1 MSGPEPVAGGSPR
14 GRPRLSRRVF
24 LLALAGAAAA
34 VGLASLVRARVHRAF
49 ELDASS
55 GVGELA
61 DSELEALAALGD
73 VLVPSRLAGDAQ
85 ARETT
90 RNVARELARDVPG
103 YHLELQRAVALLDER
118 SRARQG
124 REFAALPL
132 DARRALVDELFVP
145 MLRAGP
151 IGRRLRRLLP
161 SGQEIARLWR
171 FVAQGLLVGFYSS
184 PLGWRLVGYSV
195 PPGSC
200 AGLADYQGPPAPAA
214 ES

>member
-1 MSGPEPVAGGSPR
+1 VSGPEPAGGAPPR
-14 GRPRLSRRVF
+14 GRTRLTRRVF
-24 LLALAGAAAA
+24 LVALAGAAAA

-55 GVGELA
+55 GVGVLA
-61 DSELEALAALGD
+61 DPELEALVALGE
-73 VLVPSRLAGDAQ
+73 VLMPSRLAGDTK
-85 ARETT
+85 ARETM
-90 RNVARELARDVPG
+90 REVARELARDVPG
-103 YHLELQRAVALLDER
+103 YHLEFRRAAALLDER
-118 SRARQG
+118 SRARHG
-124 REFAALPL
+124 RAFAALPL

-184 PLGWRLVGYSV
+184 ALGWRLVGYPV

-200 AGLADYQGPPAPAA
+200 AGLADYQGPPAPRAG
-214 ES
+214 S